1 MALPN
6 IKTGQT
12 ATPLQQLQEIN
23 EERRLQTEN
32 GLLKEALAIS
42 NERCNTLV
50 SLQNTLILDL
60 TASVNEIK
68 GDSGNYAKRLS
79 ENVQSAVRE
88 IREITQDE
96 RKFKAEL
103 SQTIKSEITQTV
115 AEAKNYAFEQVDET
129 LDEVRL
135 QLKATAQE
143 IERERSDMKLE
154 HGFRKFLFWATPVL
168 LLAQTFAILFLI
180 FG

>member
-12 ATPLQQLQEIN
+12 ATPLQQLQKIN
-23 EERRLQTEN
+23 EERRQQTEN

-68 GDSGNYAKRLS
+68 SDNSFYAKRLS
-79 ENVQSAVRE
+79 EGVQSAVRE
-88 IREITQDE
+88 IREIAQDE
-96 RKFKAEL
+96 RKFKAEV
-103 SQTIKSEITQTV
+103 SQTIKSEIAQTV
-115 AEAKNYAFEQVDET
+115 AEAKNYALEQVDET
-129 LDEVRL
+129 LDEVRQ
-135 QLKATAQE
+135 QLKTSAQE
-143 IERERSDMKLE
+143 IERERGDMKLV
-154 HGFRKFLFWATPVL
+154 HGFRKFLFWVTPVL
-168 LLAQTFAILFLI
+168 LLAQTIVLI
-180 FG
+180 IALL

>member
-23 EERRLQTEN
+23 EVRRAETEN

-42 NERCNTLV
+42 NKRCNTLV

-68 GDSGNYAKRLS
+68 SDSGNYAKKLS
-79 ENVQSAVRE
+79 ESVQGAVRE

-115 AEAKNYAFEQVDET
+115 AEAKAHALEQVDET
-129 LDEVRL
+129 LSEIKE

-143 IERERSDMKLE
+143 IERERGDMKLE
-154 HGFRKFLFWATPVL
+154 HGFRKILFWAMPVL

>member
-1 MALPN
+1 MSLKN
-6 IKTGQT
+6 LETGQA

-23 EERRLQTEN
+23 EVRRAETEN

-50 SLQNTLILDL
+50 SLQNTLFLDL

-68 GDSGNYAKRLS
+68 SDSGNYAKKLS
-79 ENVQSAVRE
+79 ESVQGAVRE

-115 AEAKNYAFEQVDET
+115 AEAKNYALEQVDET
-129 LDEVRL
+129 LDEVRQ

-168 LLAQTFAILFLI
+168 LLAQTFAVLFLI

>member
-23 EERRLQTEN
+23 EVRRAETEN

-68 GDSGNYAKRLS
+68 SDSGNYAKRLNES
-79 ENVQSAVRE
+79 VQAAVRE
-88 IREITQDE
+88 MRGITQDE
-96 RKFKAEL
+96 RQFKAEV

-115 AEAKNYAFEQVDET
+115 AEAKNYALEQVDET
-129 LDEVRL
+129 LDEVRQ

-143 IERERSDMKLE
+143 IERERGDMKIE
-154 HGFRKFLFWATPVL
+154 RGFRKFLFWATPVL
-168 LLAQTFAILFLI
+168 LLAQTFAMLFLI